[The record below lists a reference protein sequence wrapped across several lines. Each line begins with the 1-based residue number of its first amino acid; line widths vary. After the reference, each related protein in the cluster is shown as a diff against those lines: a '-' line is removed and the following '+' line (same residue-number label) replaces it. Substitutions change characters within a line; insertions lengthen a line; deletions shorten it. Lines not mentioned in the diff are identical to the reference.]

1 MCGTAAYIFE
11 STLCGLAR
19 STRTGPFSTTV
30 PSEAPPP
37 PPPFHPTLV
46 CFLATS
52 TSVTLVWPTSP
63 VTPLLQGVLRFTNA
77 KCLEATLCNT
87 CNIGGS
93 SSAMASDIA
102 EMKAQI
108 AANAAI
114 SNDIIYRLEAIENQS
129 IAHENILN
137 PPCPNRDLGSA
148 TNPATSCKAIM
159 DLRTADATV
168 WPSECSLPDS
178 GIFYVSHRVAQS
190 PLLHRLHAPPPPFY
204 YQDIHMAHLHLPAQ

>member
-1 MCGTAAYIFE
+1 MEG
-11 STLCGLAR
+11 
-19 STRTGPFSTTV
+19 V
-30 PSEAPPP
+30 
-37 PPPFHPTLV
+37 
-46 CFLATS
+46 S
-52 TSVTLVWPTSP
+52 TSISID
-63 VTPLLQGVLRFTNA
+63 LLEDGVLRFSNTT
-77 KCLEATLCNT
+77 CLEATLCNT

-108 AANAAI
+108 AANTAI
-114 SNDIIYRLEAIENQS
+114 NNDIIYRLEAIENQS
-129 IAHENILN
+129 VAHENILN

-190 PLLHRLHAPPPPFY
+190 PLLHRLRAPPPHLLSRYSYGPPSLACT
-204 YQDIHMAHLHLPAQ
+204 IAHRQQQPIRHYW